1 MQKKEAKMR
10 KGQAANE
17 IAIIIGIMIL
27 FLIAFMSV
35 LGDQFVSVTD
45 DRTKQLAE
53 DLADVAESELVT
65 ASNAQD
71 GYSRMFSLPP
81 YLDGA
86 TYAIVLNNA
95 STLGANFSSVLVS
108 INTSNGEYSAMRI
121 LPGNVLGAFSEG
133 ANMVRKRNGLVN
145 LTAPLS

>member
-1 MQKKEAKMR
+1 MG

-17 IAIIIGIMIL
+17 IAIIIGIMIM

-45 DRTKQLAE
+45 DRTRQVAE
-53 DLADVAESELVT
+53 DLADVVEFELVT

-71 GYSRMFSLPP
+71 GYSRSFTLPP
-81 YLDGA
+81 FLDGA
-86 TYAIVLNNA
+86 PYTIKLYNS
-95 STLGANFSSVLVS
+95 STLGTNFSSVLIT

-121 LPGNVLGAFSEG
+121 LPGNIIGGFSEEH
-133 ANMVRKRNGLVN
+133 NLLRKQGGLVN
-145 LTAPLS
+145 LTAPLG